1 MFSYYAF
8 LTIFNFTIK
17 DLCLKFADELTVPKK
32 RESMEMLILVPKITN
47 RLYYIFELLL
57 KEELGINIKFTV
69 DSNVYLAHE
78 GFKFHYGKYP
88 LEEEPALFQQA
99 ANLLFERDIAEQN
112 IKICNYNDSKAIYP
126 VFNDKSLFPFDI
138 FSASFYIISRYEE
151 YLPHVSDQYNRFQP
165 KDSILHKMELM
176 EKPIINIW
184 AKILGE
190 HLMSFYPELKLKK
203 KTFKFIPTYDIDA
216 AWAYKNKGLFRTAA
230 AFARDF
236 LRFDKKEIKTRWDVL
251 RNKGIDPFYTF
262 EYQIELQKEL
272 KIKPLY
278 FILCGNYDTND
289 KNISIR
295 NKEFQKLI
303 KHLGDYAYVGIHP
316 SFSSYLKKNVIKE
329 EISRLSEVLNREVTM
344 SRQHFLRLSLP
355 SSYQI
360 LIELDITDDYT
371 MGYASQ
377 AGFRAGYADT
387 FQFFDLENDM
397 KTKLNI
403 HPFALMDGTMR
414 DYLDLDVHE
423 SYEKAKKL
431 IDEVKN
437 VNGTFILLWH
447 NETLS
452 GEKRWEGWITL
463 YRKILD
469 YVLN

>member
-1 MFSYYAF
+1 
-8 LTIFNFTIK
+8 
-17 DLCLKFADELTVPKK
+17 
-32 RESMEMLILVPKITN
+32 MEMMIFLPKITN
-47 RLYYIFELLL
+47 RLYYIFELLF
-57 KEELGINIKFTV
+57 KEELGIDFKFTT
-69 DSNVYLAHE
+69 DKEKFLSYE
-78 GFKFHYGKYP
+78 GPKFHYDKYP
-88 LEEEPALFQQA
+88 LEEEPGLYQQSVK
-99 ANLLFERDIAEQN
+99 LLFERDIYDQDL
-112 IKICNYNDSKAIYP
+112 KIFSYGESKAIYQ
-126 VFNDKSLFPFDI
+126 VFNEKSMLPFDI
-138 FSASFYIISRYEE
+138 FAASFYIISRYEE
-151 YLPHVSDQYNRFQP
+151 YLPHVSDNYNRFQP
-165 KDSILHKMELM
+165 QDSILYKMEM
-176 EKPIINIW
+176 IEKPVINIW
-184 AKILGE
+184 AKELGE
-190 HLMSFYPELKLKK
+190 LITARYPEINLKK
-203 KTFKFIPTYDIDA
+203 KTFRFVPTYDIDA
-216 AWAYKNKGLFRTAA
+216 AWAYKNKGLFRTTF
-230 AFARDF
+230 AFFRDVM
-236 LRFDKKEIKTRWDVL
+236 RFDKKEIKERWEVL
-251 RNKGIDPFYTF
+251 RNKRIDPFDTF
-262 EYQIELQKEL
+262 DYQIELQKEL

-278 FILCGNYDTND
+278 FILCGDYNTND
-289 KNISIR
+289 KNISIK
-295 NKEFQKLI
+295 NKEFQQLI
-303 KHLGDYAYVGIHP
+303 KHIGDYALVGIHP
-316 SFSSYLKKNVIKE
+316 SFNSYLKKNVIKE
-329 EISRLSEVLNREVTM
+329 EIRRLSDVLKREVTM

-423 SYEKAKKL
+423 SYEKAKSL

-469 YVLN
+469 YILN

>member
-1 MFSYYAF
+1 
-8 LTIFNFTIK
+8 
-17 DLCLKFADELTVPKK
+17 
-32 RESMEMLILVPKITN
+32 MEMLILVPKITN

-57 KEELGINIKFTV
+57 KEELGIEFKFTTEEETFLSYQGV
-69 DSNVYLAHE
+69 
-78 GFKFHYGKYP
+78 KFHYGSTP
-88 LEEEPALFQQA
+88 LNDEPGLFQQSTK
-99 ANLLFERDIAEQN
+99 LLFERDIYDQD
-112 IKICNYNDSKAIYP
+112 IKICNFKDTNAIYP

-138 FSASFYIISRYEE
+138 FAASFYIISRYEE

-165 KDSILHKMELM
+165 QNSILYKMEAM
-176 EKPIINIW
+176 ERPIINIW
-184 AKILGE
+184 AIELGKE
-190 HLMSFYPELKLKK
+190 IKARYPEIQLKK
-203 KTFKFIPTYDIDA
+203 KTFKFVPTYDIDA
-216 AWAYKNKGLFRTAA
+216 AWAYKNKGIFRTTAA
-230 AFARDF
+230 IMKDILF
-236 LRFDKKEIKTRWDVL
+236 FDKKELKERWEVL
-251 RNKGIDPFYTF
+251 RNKRIDPFDTF
-262 EYQIELQKEL
+262 DYQIELQKEL
-272 KIKPLY
+272 KLKPLY
-278 FILCGNYDTND
+278 FILCGDYNTND

-295 NKEFQKLI
+295 NKEFQNLI
-303 KHLGDYAYVGIHP
+303 KRLGDYALVGIHP
-316 SFSSYLKKNVIKE
+316 SFSSYLKKDVVKE
-329 EISRLSEVLNREVTM
+329 EISRLSEVLNREISM
-344 SRQHFLRLSLP
+344 SRQHFLRLCLP
-355 SSYQI
+355 STYQI
-360 LIELDITDDYT
+360 LIELDITDDYS

-431 IDEVKN
+431 VDEVKN

-469 YVLN
+469 YILN

>member
-1 MFSYYAF
+1 
-8 LTIFNFTIK
+8 
-17 DLCLKFADELTVPKK
+17 
-32 RESMEMLILVPKITN
+32 MEMMIFLPKITN
-47 RLYYIFELLL
+47 RLYYIFELLF
-57 KEELGINIKFTV
+57 KEELGIDFKFTT
-69 DSNVYLAHE
+69 DKEKFLSYE
-78 GFKFHYGKYP
+78 GPKFHYDKYP
-88 LEEEPALFQQA
+88 LEEEPGLYQQSVK
-99 ANLLFERDIAEQN
+99 LLFERDIYDQDL
-112 IKICNYNDSKAIYP
+112 KIFSYGESKAIYQ
-126 VFNDKSLFPFDI
+126 VFNEKSMLPFDI
-138 FSASFYIISRYEE
+138 FAASFYIISRYEE
-151 YLPHVSDQYNRFQP
+151 YLPHVSDNYSRFQP
-165 KDSILHKMELM
+165 QDSILYKMEM
-176 EKPIINIW
+176 IEKPVINIW
-184 AKILGE
+184 AKELGE
-190 HLMSFYPELKLKK
+190 LVTARYPEINLKK
-203 KTFKFIPTYDIDA
+203 KTFRFVPTYDIDA
-216 AWAYKNKGLFRTAA
+216 AWAYKNKGLFRTTF
-230 AFARDF
+230 AFFRDVM
-236 LRFDKKEIKTRWDVL
+236 RFDKKEIKERWEVL
-251 RNKGIDPFYTF
+251 RNKKIDPFDTF
-262 EYQIELQKEL
+262 DYQIELQKEL

-278 FILCGNYDTND
+278 FILCGDYNTND
-289 KNISIR
+289 KNISIK
-295 NKEFQKLI
+295 NKEFQQLI
-303 KHLGDYAYVGIHP
+303 KHIGDYALVGIHP
-316 SFSSYLKKNVIKE
+316 SFNSYLKKNVIKE
-329 EISRLSEVLNREVTM
+329 EIRRLSDVLKREVTM

-423 SYEKAKKL
+423 SYEKAKSL

-469 YVLN
+469 YILN

>member
-1 MFSYYAF
+1 
-8 LTIFNFTIK
+8 
-17 DLCLKFADELTVPKK
+17 
-32 RESMEMLILVPKITN
+32 MEMLILVPKITN

-57 KEELGINIKFTV
+57 KEELGIEFKFTTEEETFLSYQGV
-69 DSNVYLAHE
+69 
-78 GFKFHYGKYP
+78 KFHYGSTP
-88 LEEEPALFQQA
+88 LNDEPGLFQQSTK
-99 ANLLFERDIAEQN
+99 LLFERDIYDQD
-112 IKICNYNDSKAIYP
+112 IKICNFKDTNAIYP

-138 FSASFYIISRYEE
+138 FAASFYIISRYEE

-165 KDSILHKMELM
+165 QNSILYKMEVM
-176 EKPIINIW
+176 ERPIINIW
-184 AKILGE
+184 AIELGKE
-190 HLMSFYPELKLKK
+190 IKARYPEIQLKK
-203 KTFKFIPTYDIDA
+203 KTFKFVPTYDIDA
-216 AWAYKNKGLFRTAA
+216 AWAYKNKGIFRTTASILKDIL
-230 AFARDF
+230 F
-236 LRFDKKEIKTRWDVL
+236 FDKKELKERWEVL
-251 RNKGIDPFYTF
+251 RNKRIDPFDTF
-262 EYQIELQKEL
+262 DYQIELQKEL
-272 KIKPLY
+272 KLKPLY
-278 FILCGNYDTND
+278 FILCGDYNTND

-295 NKEFQKLI
+295 NKEFQNLI
-303 KHLGDYAYVGIHP
+303 KRLGDYALVGIHP
-316 SFSSYLKKNVIKE
+316 SFSSYLKKDVVKE

-344 SRQHFLRLSLP
+344 SRQHFLRLCLP
-355 SSYQI
+355 STYQI
-360 LIELDITDDYT
+360 LIELDITDDYS

-414 DYLDLDVHE
+414 DYLDLNVHE

-431 IDEVKN
+431 VDEVKN

-469 YVLN
+469 YILN